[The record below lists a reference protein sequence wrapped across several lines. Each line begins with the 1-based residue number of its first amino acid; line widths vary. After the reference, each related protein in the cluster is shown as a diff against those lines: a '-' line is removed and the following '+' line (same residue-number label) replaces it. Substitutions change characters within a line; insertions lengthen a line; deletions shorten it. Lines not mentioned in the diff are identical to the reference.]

1 MQVMRPRL
9 PALLAISAAIAAL
22 PVGLAFAQAQK
33 PRTFSEDLEV
43 REIGLVVEMPESYS
57 LLREMLIDP
66 GDVLVSVDGML
77 RPATR
82 LSGEAPRDW
91 TVAVYVDEVL
101 APPETVFYATLGLAK
116 RAERLAELGTVEVT
130 VADPGPHLEL
140 ASSRAPLRI
149 KQALSDFAGRA
160 RLRQSDTGSPPD
172 ALDAATLRRQCDR
185 LIAWASAP
193 RPPGPRVL
201 FLVADGFAVSP
212 EEAKALETGSMA
224 NASDRVA
231 VLLET
236 ARLLAAYGWITVP
249 IPLRE
254 TREVQATGPARPDH
268 DLDRFRVDHQGT
280 SKHNINVPRVPAFP
294 KRAPSPFRWEGAL
307 TLQIEPDL
315 SPLRA
320 LTAPTGGE
328 LVGLE
333 MLLDPVLDDLSGR
346 WQLWFQAPEP
356 NEGRARALQV
366 RLKNGTVLRTRTWL
380 RSSTP
385 EEAAAARV
393 RTLLLNAMD
402 RADGNL
408 PLQVDLRRAA
418 DGRLVLQ
425 LTVAPSTD
433 PAPVA
438 PGPVRLSWAF
448 AGEEGA
454 PEVRHEMVPG
464 IVSGE
469 SWSHSLTLDAPAG
482 AWRLVVAVDDLAR
495 ERWNWCGPGRPES
508 DRIATIAAQAERSA
522 CAEGGCHA
530 DDLL

>member
-9 PALLAISAAIAAL
+9 LALLAISAALAAL
-22 PVGLAFAQAQK
+22 PVGLAFSQDQQQQPQK
-33 PRTFSEDLEV
+33 TGTFSEEMEV

-66 GDVLVSVDGML
+66 GDVLVSVDGVL

-101 APPETVFYATLGLAK
+101 APPETVFKATLALAK
-116 RAERLAELGTVEVT
+116 RAERLAGLGPVEVT
-130 VADPGPHLEL
+130 VADPGPHPEL
-140 ASSRAPLRI
+140 APSRAPLRI

-160 RLRQSDTGSPPD
+160 RLRPSDTPSL
-172 ALDAATLRRQCDR
+172 LDAATLRRQCDR

-201 FLVADGFAVSP
+201 FLVADGFAVTP
-212 EEAKALETGSMA
+212 EEAKALETGGMA
-224 NASDRVA
+224 GSSERAA

-236 ARLLAAYGWITVP
+236 ARLLAAYGWTTVP
-249 IPLRE
+249 LPLRE

-280 SKHNINVPRVPAFP
+280 SEHNINVPRVSTFP

-320 LTAPTGGE
+320 LTVLTAGE

-366 RLKNGTVLRTRTWL
+366 RLKNGTVLRTRAWL

-418 DGRLVLQ
+418 DGRFVLR

-448 AGEEGA
+448 ADEEGA
-454 PEVRHEMVPG
+454 PEVHHAMAPG
-464 IVSGE
+464 ILSGE
-469 SWSHSLTLDAPAG
+469 GWSHSLTVDAPPG

-495 ERWNWCGPGRPES
+495 ERWNGVALGARNLTE
-508 DRIATIAAQAERSA
+508 
-522 CAEGGCHA
+522 
-530 DDLL
+530 

>member
-9 PALLAISAAIAAL
+9 LALLAISAALAAL
-22 PVGLAFAQAQK
+22 PVGLAFAQDQQQQPQK
-33 PRTFSEDLEV
+33 PGTFSEEMEV
-43 REIGLVVEMPESYS
+43 REIGLVVEMPESFS

-66 GDVLVSVDGML
+66 GDVLVSVDGVL

-82 LSGEAPRDW
+82 LSSEAPRDW

-101 APPETVFYATLGLAK
+101 APPETVFKATLALAK
-116 RAERLAELGTVEVT
+116 RAERLAGLGPVEVI
-130 VADPGPHLEL
+130 VADPGPHPEL
-140 ASSRAPLRI
+140 APNRAPLRI

-160 RLRQSDTGSPPD
+160 QLRQSDTRSPLGT
-172 ALDAATLRRQCDR
+172 LDAATLRRQCDR

-201 FLVADGFAVSP
+201 FLVADGFAVTP
-212 EEAKALETGSMA
+212 EEVKALETGSMA
-224 NASDRVA
+224 GSSERAA

-236 ARLLAAYGWITVP
+236 ARLLAAYGWTTVP
-249 IPLRE
+249 LPLRE
-254 TREVQATGPARPDH
+254 TREVEATGPARPDH
-268 DLDRFRVDHQGT
+268 DLDRFRIDHQGT
-280 SKHNINVPRVPAFP
+280 SEHNISVPRVPTFA
-294 KRAPSPFRWEGAL
+294 KRAPSPFHWEGAL

-320 LTAPTGGE
+320 LTVPTAGE

-346 WQLWFQAPEP
+346 WQLWFQAPEN
-356 NEGRARALQV
+356 NEGRARPLQV
-366 RLKNGTVLRTRTWL
+366 RLKNGTMLRTRTWL

-408 PLQVDLRRAA
+408 PLQADLSRAA
-418 DGRLVLQ
+418 DGRLVVQ
-425 LTVAPSTD
+425 LTVAPSTY

-454 PEVRHEMVPG
+454 PEVRHEMAHG

-469 SWSHSLTLDAPAG
+469 GWSHSLTLDAPPG
-482 AWRLVVAVDDLAR
+482 VWRLVVAVDDLAR
-495 ERWNWCGPGRPES
+495 ERWNGV
-508 DRIATIAAQAERSA
+508 AQTFSEPRTYN
-522 CAEGGCHA
+522 CIGCVVH
-530 DDLL
+530 